1 MNTTTKTPK
10 EKYEAKQALQI
21 AIQATKDQQIMYAN
35 VMSWTQMSEEDDNV
49 FEHPT
54 SWDVLYLSEKDF
66 DYSELF
72 DSSAY
77 KKIASFF
84 ETIRQN
90 PDKYSPLSNDL
101 LSLPIGLPIETYVI
115 QISAFL
121 DKLIL
126 LKK

>member
-21 AIQATKDQQIMYAN
+21 AIQATKEQQIMYAN
-35 VMSWTQMSEEDDNV
+35 VMSWTQMLEDSNV

-54 SWDVLYLSEKDF
+54 SWDVLYLTENDF
-66 DYSELF
+66 DYSELY
-72 DSSAY
+72 SHSTH
-77 KKIASFF
+77 KKIADFF
-84 ETIRQN
+84 QVLREN
-90 PDKYSPLSNDL
+90 HDKYSPLSNDL

-115 QISAFL
+115 KISAFL